1 MRKGTY
7 ICILTAVFAA
17 VLFCV
22 PVLGTEGLD
31 PCELFSQ
38 SDAEALFKEP
48 VSPGVLR
55 DSVTPAGKSCRYS
68 FKKNG
73 SVFGISVRVC
83 TTAEIASEG
92 IYASAE
98 DVFVR
103 QVSARTSHEEA
114 SKTFQEVGVP
124 GGEAFWGGT
133 DLWVLKGNV
142 LFLVTVHAP
151 LEGVFKDMDE
161 MDTALEKKN
170 LDLSR
175 HAAGV
180 ILGRLQ

>member
-22 PVLGTEGLD
+22 PVLGAEGLD

-48 VSPGVLR
+48 VSPGILR

-83 TTAEIASEG
+83 TTAEIAAEG

-103 QVSARTSHEEA
+103 QVNARTSHEEA

-124 GGEAFWGGT
+124 GGEAFWSGT
-133 DLWVLKGNV
+133 DLWVLKGDV

-151 LEGVFKDMDE
+151 LEGVFKDMGE

-175 HAAGV
+175 QAAGV

>member
-1 MRKGTY
+1 
-7 ICILTAVFAA
+7 
-17 VLFCV
+17 
-22 PVLGTEGLD
+22 
-31 PCELFSQ
+31 
-38 SDAEALFKEP
+38 
-48 VSPGVLR
+48 
-55 DSVTPAGKSCRYS
+55 
-68 FKKNG
+68 
-73 SVFGISVRVC
+73 VRVC

-124 GGEAFWGGT
+124 GGEAIFWGGT

-151 LEGVFKDMDE
+151 LEGVFKDMGE

-175 HAAGV
+175 QAAGV